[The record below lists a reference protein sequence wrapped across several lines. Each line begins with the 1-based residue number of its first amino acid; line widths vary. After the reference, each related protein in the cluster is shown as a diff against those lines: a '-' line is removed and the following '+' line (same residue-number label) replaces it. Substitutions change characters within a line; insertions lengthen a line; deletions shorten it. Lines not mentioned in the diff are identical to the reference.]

1 MRTLNCGG
9 RLIQSKATDHNWV
22 NPRLNCVACLPL
34 ILISGTVMTKPIF
47 SNNSNKIAMLA
58 IGSLLLVLM
67 VMTRGNHFMSS
78 VNLPSASIAVFFLAG
93 LYLSRISAFW
103 FFYITSIVIDL
114 SVSYSKGDFGSC
126 ITNTYPLLAFSYGA
140 VFYAGRLLSVS
151 VATGLSTTLA
161 LKTLLVLFIGTSVAF
176 VISNGSYYWFSGNY
190 VEPNWQEYTARFAK
204 YYPSYI
210 LRPLYY
216 VVPALLIHWT
226 FSTIRIKQQID
237 AIKIK

>member
-1 MRTLNCGG
+1 
-9 RLIQSKATDHNWV
+9 
-22 NPRLNCVACLPL
+22 
-34 ILISGTVMTKPIF
+34 MTKPIF

-67 VMTRGNHFMSS
+67 LMTRGNHFMSS

-190 VEPNWQEYTARFAK
+190 VEPNWQEYTERFAK